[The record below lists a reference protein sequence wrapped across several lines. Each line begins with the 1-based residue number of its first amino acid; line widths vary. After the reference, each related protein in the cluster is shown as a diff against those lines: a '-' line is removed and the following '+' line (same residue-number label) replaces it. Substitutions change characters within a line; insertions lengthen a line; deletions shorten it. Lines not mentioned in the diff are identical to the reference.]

1 MIKRRRRAGSAPK
14 YRNQESPRT
23 RSISDTETN
32 ERLRE
37 EQESLERKPSLK
49 KFYRELDPT
58 NGFNPGIGR
67 TSKNKNWV

>member
-37 EQESLERKPSLK
+37 QQESLERKPSLK
-49 KFYRELDPT
+49 KLKT
-58 NGFNPGIGR
+58 
-67 TSKNKNWV
+67 KNKKQLYGTKT